1 MPRYGSAKLAIFS
14 NAGAATSPPAWTTFG
29 SSTITAARNLGSS
42 AGANPTNDATNLSF
56 EYSPFSAFSAVPVLP
71 AMS

>member
-1 MPRYGSAKLAIFS
+1 L
-14 NAGAATSPPAWTTFG
+14 G

-42 AGANPTNDATNLSF
+42 AGANPTNDATYLSF